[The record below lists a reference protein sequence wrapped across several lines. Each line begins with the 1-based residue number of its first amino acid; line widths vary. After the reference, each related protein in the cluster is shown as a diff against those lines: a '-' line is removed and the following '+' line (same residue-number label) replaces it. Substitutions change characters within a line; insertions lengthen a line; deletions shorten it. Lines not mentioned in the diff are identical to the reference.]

1 MEARKMSGT
10 VKQRGN
16 TWSYITDIGRDPITG
31 KRRQKTKG
39 GFSRKKDAQAALR
52 KIQTELDEERFVD
65 PSKESFSTYMEFWF
79 TSHYQKR
86 IKETTASSRKYL
98 MDKHLIR
105 ENPFANKMLS
115 KITTED
121 IDAFYNL
128 KLDEEYST
136 STIRKLHQLLNQAF
150 GQAVKWKKISFNP
163 VINADPPSVKKEEMK
178 IWSFDEIDWFLNQ
191 CKGERHYLTFLLAI
205 YTGMRKG
212 ELLGLKW
219 CDIDFGKKSIRIERS
234 LSHIPNKGYRLF
246 TPKTKKSKRQVPIP
260 DFLVKALKT
269 HKEHQETQKK
279 RLGEHYHDQD
289 LVICTEIGTLQD
301 PRNVLRVMKRI
312 SVAANVT
319 SIRFHDIRHTHA
331 SILISEGVDIVK
343 VAARLGHSD
352 PTITLKNYAHL
363 IPNQDDEVADIF
375 HKALQKSR

>member
-1 MEARKMSGT
+1 MKGT

-16 TWSYITDIGRDPITG
+16 TWTYIMDIGRDPITG

-52 KIQTELDEERFVD
+52 KIQTELDEDRFVD
-65 PSKESFSTYMEFWF
+65 PSKESFSSYMEFWF

-136 STIRKLHQLLNQAF
+136 STIRKLHQLLNQSF

-178 IWSFDEIDWFLNQ
+178 IWSFDEIDSFLNQ

-219 CDIDFGKKSIRIERS
+219 SDIDFEKKSSGYNGPFLTFLI
-234 LSHIPNKGYRLF
+234 KGINY
-246 TPKTKKSKRQVPIP
+246 
-260 DFLVKALKT
+260 
-269 HKEHQETQKK
+269 
-279 RLGEHYHDQD
+279 
-289 LVICTEIGTLQD
+289 
-301 PRNVLRVMKRI
+301 PR
-312 SVAANVT
+312 
-319 SIRFHDIRHTHA
+319 
-331 SILISEGVDIVK
+331 
-343 VAARLGHSD
+343 
-352 PTITLKNYAHL
+352 
-363 IPNQDDEVADIF
+363 
-375 HKALQKSR
+375 